1 MDSLLA
7 PNDVEDRYGGVPL
20 GAEAFVVTD
29 VTESRTSGNTP
40 ATASGHTPSTS

>member
-20 GAEAFVVTD
+20 GAEAFVAVFEPRD
-29 VTESRTSGNTP
+29 PDEAWFAAAASATP
-40 ATASGHTPSTS
+40 DPR